1 MPLPIPKKFSKS
13 KHRESL
19 KFLQDL
25 KQKTIQSIK
34 DKKKEM
40 KLVDKWQGKLDRE
53 GKITKVHIE
62 IFKPKK
68 TNYYI
73 YIECDKH
80 SFGRCVFGPL
90 LSIEKGRQDTKY
102 VKNKG
107 KVTMKNP
114 IYDICVNWSAR
125 GSHHG
130 SPMYSYKERGFIF
143 SKSETTI
150 DNLIKFLSKYTKTVK
165 DKTKKSVRKI
175 TIGGKH
181 HHIRRS
187 GKHSERS
194 ILRRSLRAERKNK
207 KYGKRS
213 SKSVKNLPK
222 SKTYTYCEKR
232 NEDTPNKTKVCKQ
245 LCHSMSKKGYIY
257 TPSSWKTHCKDRQWY
272 SPDKYRYTA
281 KELKENKERYERS
294 LP

>member
-1 MPLPIPKKFSKS
+1 MSNTNKRSKKTKKFSKS

-25 KQKTIQSIK
+25 KQKTIQSIEG
-34 DKKKEM
+34 KKKEM
-40 KLVDKWQGKLDRE
+40 KLVDQWQGKLDVE
-53 GKITKVHIE
+53 GKDKKVHIE

-73 YIECDKH
+73 YIECGKH

-114 IYDICVNWSAR
+114 IYHICVNWSAR

-130 SPMYSYKERGFIF
+130 SPMYSYKERGFMF
-143 SKSETTI
+143 SKSESTV

-165 DKTKKSVRKI
+165 DKTKKKMGGNRIKTI
-175 TIGGKH
+175 IGGKH
-181 HHIRRS
+181 HHHIKSRNLS
-187 GKHSERS
+187 
-194 ILRRSLRAERKNK
+194 KNK
-207 KYGKRS
+207 KKYRRRS
-213 SKSVKNLPK
+213 SKSVKKLPK
-222 SKTYTYCEKR
+222 SKTYTYCEKI

-257 TPSSWKTHCKDRQWY
+257 TPSSWKTHCKKRQWY
-272 SPDKYRYTA
+272 SPDRHKYTP

-294 LP
+294 MPYN